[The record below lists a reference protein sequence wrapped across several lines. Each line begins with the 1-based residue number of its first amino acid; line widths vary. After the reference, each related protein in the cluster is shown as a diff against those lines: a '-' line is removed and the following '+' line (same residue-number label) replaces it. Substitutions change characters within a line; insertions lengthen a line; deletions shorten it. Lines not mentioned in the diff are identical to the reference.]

1 MGSVTEY
8 INEKLPR
15 VDTLGD
21 LDNLIAS
28 LEDQQAAL
36 NTQIQDI
43 QTKIASE
50 HDALF
55 SSSDAIVKR
64 AAEFRTTHLMLKDKL
79 INASY
84 YRSRPKFM
92 DDLQGLVAE
101 LEKFEIARKYFVV
114 LGEVQS
120 ISESAKMKILD
131 DPDLALQMHNDLVKL
146 VDHVYEQSRE
156 AEDSAVHLVD
166 FLCKSKDFLWLELR
180 EGLATEFRASLDG
193 IGWPRRVSLEVNFE
207 EFNRTFNKLLQFQFS
222 NVSQQASESKAPDLI
237 IALEILAEPLD
248 LRFRYH
254 FEGNRETNKVDRPE
268 WFFSHFI
275 STVEDHE
282 QFMETIVQGIL
293 EQSPY
298 ISHREALHELIYAYL
313 PSVQRKLETLVPV
326 VMHEPQLFSHLM
338 LETMK
343 FDDHLRD
350 TYLFA
355 PYGQE
360 EWAGVTGDIMS
371 KPEWFDAWLSVEK
384 EFALTRYQEI
394 ITTPDAWVIDFDS
407 VGETESKPTKS
418 ALRLRDLLETI
429 SERYKPLKSF
439 VHRIRFLMDIQIAIL
454 DSYHNRISSSLD
466 AFESLTSSI
475 VRAVSGVHEEE
486 RKKMVDGLAGVE
498 RLCRAYGSAYAIRD
512 ALTDWGED
520 IFFLELYEELNRRA
534 SESKLNKIPKE
545 LEGISTKRLP
555 DALEEDGTIF
565 DEIIKAYD
573 ALRTR
578 AENLIIKH
586 LSREVQKAYKTDSAF
601 RQSVKSKDGLVADLF
616 NSSASIAEMIAFLA
630 RALSQTSFARVSR
643 ALYRSFNI

>member
-1 MGSVTEY
+1 MGTVTEY
-8 INEKLPR
+8 INEKLPS
-15 VDTLGD
+15 VDALGD
-21 LDNLIAS
+21 LDNLVS
-28 LEDQQAAL
+28 TLEDQQAIL

-43 QTKIASE
+43 QAKIVAE
-50 HDALF
+50 QDALF
-55 SSSDAIVKR
+55 RSSDAILNQV
-64 AAEFRTTHLMLKDKL
+64 AEFRAGHGKLKDRL
-79 INASY
+79 LNAR

-92 DDLQGLVAE
+92 DDLQGLVTK
-101 LEKFEIARKYFVV
+101 LEKFELARDYFVV
-114 LGEVQS
+114 LGEVQRL
-120 ISESAKMKILD
+120 SESAKATILD
-131 DPDLALQMHNDLVKL
+131 DPGLALQTYDELVKL
-146 VDHVYEQSRE
+146 VGDVCEKNRE

-166 FLCKSKDFLWLELR
+166 FLCQSKDFLWLELR
-180 EGLATEFRASLDG
+180 EQLATEFRGSLDG
-193 IGWPRRVSLEVNFE
+193 IGWPRRVSLEADFE
-207 EFNRTFNKLLQFQFS
+207 EFIRTFNKLLQFQFP
-222 NVSQQASESKAPDLI
+222 NVSGKVGDSNQPEVI
-237 IALEILAEPLD
+237 IALEIMTEPLD

-298 ISHREALHELIYAYL
+298 LSNREALHELIYAYL
-313 PSVQRKLETLVPV
+313 PSVRRKLKTLIPA

-355 PYGQE
+355 PYGHV
-360 EWAGVTGDIMS
+360 EWHGIYGDIMT
-371 KPEWFDAWLSVEK
+371 KPEWFEGWLSVEK
-384 EFALTRYQEI
+384 DFALARYQEI

-407 VGETESKPTKS
+407 VGESESKPTKS
-418 ALRLRDLLETI
+418 AIRLRDLLETV
-429 SERYKPLKSF
+429 SERYRPLKSF

-486 RKKMVDGLAGVE
+486 RKKMVDGLAGIE
-498 RLCRAYGSAYAIRD
+498 RLCRAYGSAYTIRD
-512 ALTDWGED
+512 ALNDWGED
-520 IFFLELYEELNRRA
+520 IFFLELYHELNLRA
-534 SESKLNKIPKE
+534 SQSKKTRIPME
-545 LEGISTKRLP
+545 LEGISSKLP
-555 DALEEDGTIF
+555 DGLEEDGTIF

-586 LSREVQKAYKTDSAF
+586 LSREVQKAYKNDSAF
-601 RQSVKSKDGLVADLF
+601 RQSVKSKDGLAADLF
-616 NSSASIAEMIAFLA
+616 NSSASIAEMIAYLS
-630 RALSQTSFARVSR
+630 RALSQPSFTRVSR
-643 ALYRSFNI
+643 ALYRSFNL

>member
-1 MGSVTEY
+1 MVSVTEY

-15 VDTLGD
+15 SDTLGD
-21 LDNLIAS
+21 LDDLIS
-28 LEDQQAAL
+28 SVEDQQATL
-36 NTQIQDI
+36 NAQIQDI

-50 HDALF
+50 YNALCN
-55 SSSDAIVKR
+55 SSVAVLNQV
-64 AAEFRTTHLMLKDKL
+64 AEFRTTHGKLKDAL

-84 YRSRPKFM
+84 RSRPRFI
-92 DDLQGLVAE
+92 DDLQRSVRD
-101 LEKFEIARKYFVV
+101 LEKLEIARNYFAV
-114 LGEVQS
+114 LGEAQR
-120 ISESAKMKILD
+120 IIESAKAQILN
-131 DPDLALQMHNDLVKL
+131 DPGLAIQEYNGFVLL
-146 VDHVYEQSRE
+146 VDHVYEQNRQ

-166 FLCKSKDFLWLELR
+166 FLRQAKDFLWLEMR
-180 EGLATEFRASLDG
+180 EQLASEFRASLDKV
-193 IGWPRRVSLEVNFE
+193 GWPRRVSLEGTFDD
-207 EFNRTFNKLLQFQFS
+207 FITTFNKLLQFQFS
-222 NVSQQASESKAPDLI
+222 SVSQQTGGSKSPDLI
-237 IALEILAEPLD
+237 TAFEIIAEPLD
-248 LRFRYH
+248 LRFQYH
-254 FEGNRETNKVDRPE
+254 FEGHRETNKVDRPE

-298 ISHREALHELIYAYL
+298 LSHREALHEFIYAYL
-313 PSVQRKLETLVPV
+313 PSVQRKLRTLVPA

-355 PYGQE
+355 PYGQR
-360 EWAGVTGDIMS
+360 EWQGITGDIMS
-371 KPEWFDAWLSVEK
+371 KSEWFDAWLSVEK
-384 EFALTRYQEI
+384 EFALARYEEI
-394 ITTPDAWVIDFDS
+394 ITAPDAWVIDFDS
-407 VGETESKPTKS
+407 VGDTESKPTKS

-429 SERYKPLKSF
+429 TERYKPLKSF
-439 VHRIRFLMDIQIAIL
+439 VHRIRFLMGIQISIL
-454 DSYHNRISSSLD
+454 DSYHSRISSSLD

-475 VRAVSGVHEEE
+475 VRAVSGVHDED

-498 RLCRAYGSAYAIRD
+498 RLCRAYGSAFAIRD

-534 SESKLNKIPKE
+534 SQKNRSTE
-545 LEGISTKRLP
+545 LDGISSKLP
-555 DALEEDGTIF
+555 DAFDEDGTIF

-573 ALRTR
+573 ALRART
-578 AENLIIKH
+578 ENLIIKH

-616 NSSASIAEMIAFLA
+616 NTSASIAEMTAFLSK
-630 RALSQTSFARVSR
+630 ALSQTSFTRVSR